1 MKLIYTLLKDNFKY
15 VVLLILGLIIYIQ
28 YINYSN
34 VKIERDI
41 SINNNK
47 AYEKQISSL
56 KNEANLYLLTIDD
69 IEYSKDSINKKL
81 LQTAKELKIKNDKLV
96 QMQYIKDSIYIS
108 DTILVKDTIF
118 KEDLKL
124 DTVITKPFYTINLSL
139 NYPNNIVI
147 TPSLVNEKIVLFSN
161 KRETIKPP
169 HKWWIKRIFQKKHT
183 IVEVDIKDSNPYV
196 KTTQSKFIN
205 IISD

>member
-15 VVLLILGLIIYIQ
+15 IVLLILGLVIYIQ

-69 IEYSKDSINKKL
+69 IEYSRDSINKKL

-108 DTILVKDTIF
+108 DTILIKDTIF
-118 KEDLKL
+118 KENLKL
-124 DTVITKPFYTINLSL
+124 DTIITKPFYTINLSL

-169 HKWWIKRIFQKKHT
+169 HK
-183 IVEVDIKDSNPYV
+183 
-196 KTTQSKFIN
+196 
-205 IISD
+205 

>member
-161 KRETIKPP
+161 KRETVKPP
-169 HKWWIKRIFQKKHT
+169 HK
-183 IVEVDIKDSNPYV
+183 
-196 KTTQSKFIN
+196 
-205 IISD
+205 

>member
-169 HKWWIKRIFQKKHT
+169 HK
-183 IVEVDIKDSNPYV
+183 
-196 KTTQSKFIN
+196 
-205 IISD
+205 

>member
-15 VVLLILGLIIYIQ
+15 IVLLILGLIIYIQ

-34 VKIERDI
+34 IKIERDI

-69 IEYSKDSINKKL
+69 IEYSKDSINEKL

-161 KRETIKPP
+161 KRETVKPP
-169 HKWWIKRIFQKKHT
+169 HK
-183 IVEVDIKDSNPYV
+183 
-196 KTTQSKFIN
+196 
-205 IISD
+205 